1 MLACGVALVPC
12 GFALGSID
20 LVRIGTLL
28 GGVVLVAAAFAARR
42 TLDLTVERV
51 VRPARVQ
58 VDEPTTVTLVVA
70 APRGGASPAVRA
82 EETLGYALGDRPRF
96 VVPGLRGDA
105 SCRLTYGVRPTARG
119 RHRLGPLAVAQADPL
134 GLTQRRAL
142 VGGEAELVALPR
154 LVRLDGLPAAGAMAV
169 SEGAARHRS
178 AAHGHDDVTVREY
191 REGDELRRVHWP
203 ATARTGEV
211 MVRQEDLPSRRSA
224 TVVLDPRP
232 DRHLGSGAVGTFEWA
247 VSAAASVATHLAG
260 RGFDVDLVV
269 DDPADGPGTPE
280 TIVDR
285 LTLLQPH
292 GARLPELVRRASG
305 PRSDTGLV
313 VLVGGLVDA
322 DDIRALQPLAT
333 AGRRAVALLPD
344 PAAWRVD
351 DAESA
356 SGGEALSA
364 LARAGWVVA
373 RTGPA
378 TAVAAAW
385 ADATEAGELA

>member
-142 VGGEAELVALPR
+142 VGAGQVE
-154 LVRLDGLPAAGAMAV
+154 LPAVEVQPRSVQSDQHLPGKGRQRAV
-169 SEGAARHRS
+169 PQGQAHRAA
-178 AAHGHDDVTVREY
+178 
-191 REGDELRRVHWP
+191 
-203 ATARTGEV
+203 
-211 MVRQEDLPSRRSA
+211 
-224 TVVLDPRP
+224 
-232 DRHLGSGAVGTFEWA
+232 
-247 VSAAASVATHLAG
+247 
-260 RGFDVDLVV
+260 
-269 DDPADGPGTPE
+269 
-280 TIVDR
+280 
-285 LTLLQPH
+285 
-292 GARLPELVRRASG
+292 RRAS
-305 PRSDTGLV
+305 
-313 VLVGGLVDA
+313 
-322 DDIRALQPLAT
+322 
-333 AGRRAVALLPD
+333 
-344 PAAWRVD
+344 AA
-351 DAESA
+351 
-356 SGGEALSA
+356 
-364 LARAGWVVA
+364 
-373 RTGPA
+373 
-378 TAVAAAW
+378 
-385 ADATEAGELA
+385 

>member
-154 LVRLDGLPAAGAMAV
+154 LGRLDGLPSAGAMAV

-247 VSAAASVATHLAG
+247 VSAAASVATPRTAPTTG
-260 RGFDVDLVV
+260 Y
-269 DDPADGPGTPE
+269 
-280 TIVDR
+280 
-285 LTLLQPH
+285 
-292 GARLPELVRRASG
+292 GARRSACRPRKRGDSGVFSSGNWMVILRWKKWRPVSFMPLSNSSSRKVEKKSLIDETADMATSAYFQMFQGDWIHRPTNTSQTSVTGMKIFQPRRMIWS
-305 PRSDTGLV
+305 
-313 VLVGGLVDA
+313 
-322 DDIRALQPLAT
+322 
-333 AGRRAVALLPD
+333 
-344 PAAWRVD
+344 
-351 DAESA
+351 
-356 SGGEALSA
+356 
-364 LARAGWVVA
+364 
-373 RTGPA
+373 
-378 TAVAAAW
+378 
-385 ADATEAGELA
+385 